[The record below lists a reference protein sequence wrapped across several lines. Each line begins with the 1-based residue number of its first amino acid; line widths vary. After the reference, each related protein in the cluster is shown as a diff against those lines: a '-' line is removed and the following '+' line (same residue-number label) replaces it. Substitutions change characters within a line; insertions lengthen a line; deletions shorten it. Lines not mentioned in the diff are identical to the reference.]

1 MRNLKV
7 HFAGLEGALF
17 GVAVKNAGVKY
28 GLATAYYSVK
38 SRMKN
43 GIGSSNA
50 HIDSYLA
57 KLSSMYKHMIMDSGV
72 FTLMYGAEAG
82 KKDKRT
88 IYKWFD
94 CLVDFESKYCQG
106 MSCVEVDCQKILS
119 PEVAWELRREMR
131 RQLPNHDIMN
141 VWHLEDGELGLRR
154 IAEFSNYIG
163 IAVLEHKAAFG
174 KRYNETVLNAVM
186 KVNQINPNLRIH
198 LLGCT
203 GKKLLRACKYHC
215 YSSDSTSYKVDLRY
229 GPPSETSF
237 QGKKYKYDK
246 DFVMNAGMSCFDEY
260 CSCLKSPAQKTSS
273 TIELLGRIYAT
284 ALLHKL
290 HYTGLCGD
298 QE

>member
-7 HFAGLEGALF
+7 HFAGLEGASF

-28 GLATAYYSVK
+28 GLATAYFSVK

-43 GIGSSNA
+43 GIGNSNA

-94 CLVDFESKYCQG
+94 CLVDFESNYCQG

-131 RQLPNHDIMN
+131 RQMPNYDIMN
-141 VWHLEDGELGLRR
+141 V
-154 IAEFSNYIG
+154 
-163 IAVLEHKAAFG
+163 
-174 KRYNETVLNAVM
+174 
-186 KVNQINPNLRIH
+186 
-198 LLGCT
+198 
-203 GKKLLRACKYHC
+203 
-215 YSSDSTSYKVDLRY
+215 
-229 GPPSETSF
+229 
-237 QGKKYKYDK
+237 
-246 DFVMNAGMSCFDEY
+246 
-260 CSCLKSPAQKTSS
+260 
-273 TIELLGRIYAT
+273 
-284 ALLHKL
+284 
-290 HYTGLCGD
+290 
-298 QE
+298 